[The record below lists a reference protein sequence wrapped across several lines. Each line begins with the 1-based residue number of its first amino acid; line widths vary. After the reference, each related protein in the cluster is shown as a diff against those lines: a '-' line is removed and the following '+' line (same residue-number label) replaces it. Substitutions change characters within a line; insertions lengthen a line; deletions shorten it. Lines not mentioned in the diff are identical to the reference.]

1 MTGENNFLLSA
12 FECPME
18 PDPKPTAGIGSP
30 ARGTLMFFGSGFSPF
45 THQENEFFSV
55 TSFTET
61 AAVPSGNKERE
72 FSSPFPEHR
81 RRGVFL
87 LVCFKML

>member
-12 FECPME
+12 FEYPVE

-30 ARGTLMFFGSGFSPF
+30 ARGTLMLFGSGFSLF
-45 THQENEFFSV
+45 TNEKNDFFSV

-61 AAVPSGNKERE
+61 AVVPSGNKENE
-72 FSSPFPEHR
+72 YLH
-81 RRGVFL
+81 FL
-87 LVCFKML
+87 SIGEGIFFAHFFKML